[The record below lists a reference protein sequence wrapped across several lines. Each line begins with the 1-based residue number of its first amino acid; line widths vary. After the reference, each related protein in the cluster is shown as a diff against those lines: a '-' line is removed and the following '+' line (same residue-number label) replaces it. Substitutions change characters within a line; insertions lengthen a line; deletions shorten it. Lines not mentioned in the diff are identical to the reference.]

1 MIITVELLLMLLML
15 LLIGGFAGVIA
26 GLLGVGG
33 GIILVP
39 AFFFAFEFLGY
50 GSVYLMQICLATSLA
65 TIVITSIRSVQLHNS
80 KGAVNW
86 QILREWFIGIGFGAI
101 IGVFLASSLSSTIL
115 MIIFG
120 SPPKT
125 KGYLDTI
132 TTIRLML
139 KMTMKCYI
147 FLLG

>member
-15 LLIGGFAGVIA
+15 LLIGAFAGVIA

-80 KGAVNW
+80 KDNIV
-86 QILREWFIGIGFGAI
+86 ILEDGKECI
-101 IGVFLASSLSSTIL
+101 INGLTGYIVVESENSLLICNKADEQEIKKFTSE
-115 MIIFG
+115 
-120 SPPKT
+120 
-125 KGYLDTI
+125 
-132 TTIRLML
+132 L
-139 KMTMKCYI
+139 KSNQ
-147 FLLG
+147 